1 MSVQYPSY
9 TCESQ
14 ATGDGD
20 DGYVSAG
27 GAPSSSLT
35 SEIPWG
41 RCLTLRLEVSR
52 FSKAVLASS
61 ACAHWGV
68 APAS

>member
-1 MSVQYPSY
+1 VSVQYPSY

-27 GAPSSSLT
+27 GGSIELSDERDSVGSL
-35 SEIPWG
+35 
-41 RCLTLRLEVSR
+41 LNLALRNLAVSKSCSR
-52 FSKAVLASS
+52 LVRTR
-61 ACAHWGV
+61 HRV
-68 APAS
+68 VTPAS